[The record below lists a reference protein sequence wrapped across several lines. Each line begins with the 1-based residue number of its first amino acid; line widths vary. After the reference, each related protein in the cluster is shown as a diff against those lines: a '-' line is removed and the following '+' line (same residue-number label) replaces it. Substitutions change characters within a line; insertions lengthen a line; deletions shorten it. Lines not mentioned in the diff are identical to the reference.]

1 MGTSTD
7 SIQPVV
13 VFHQPLLLSNYVLDL
28 SSPDFFR
35 LHNLLDANFAM
46 HLIIFCGSSLHF
58 SHFFHLSLPPC
69 NVMCCFKRWPNDCLV
84 LEIKSL
90 RIYQCIVS
98 L

>member
-35 LHNLLDANFAM
+35 LHNLPDANFAM
-46 HLIIFCGSSLHF
+46 HLISFCGSSLHF
-58 SHFFHLSLPPC
+58 SHFFIYLFPHVMSCAALKDSLIT
-69 NVMCCFKRWPNDCLV
+69 V
-84 LEIKSL
+84 L
-90 RIYQCIVS
+90 C
-98 L
+98 